1 MALLRF
7 YSIEEVADLLRVSP
21 RTVRRWI
28 KAGQLRA
35 HRFGR
40 TMRIACEDLQDF
52 IARHE
57 IRGDGDRRP
66 DLSRPV
72 SALKIV
78 GKTPNK

>member
-40 TMRIACEDLQDF
+40 TMRIACEDLRF
-52 IARHE
+52 YRA
-57 IRGDGDRRP
+57 
-66 DLSRPV
+66 
-72 SALKIV
+72 A
-78 GKTPNK
+78 